1 MGSECDS
8 ADSLTIMLKQK
19 IDIELQEIIFRCFNE
34 KPNSTVICRSFSF
47 KLLNTMPLERLLF
60 HISPSYFQLPNYY
73 FVRLISMQTVISLY
87 MCNMV
92 SNNSHRVDCDC
103 FETAHMYLILVSS
116 F

>member
-1 MGSECDS
+1 MGSEGDS

-60 HISPSYFQLPNYY
+60 SYFSQLFP
-73 FVRLISMQTVISLY
+73 IT
-87 MCNMV
+87 
-92 SNNSHRVDCDC
+92 
-103 FETAHMYLILVSS
+103 
-116 F
+116 